1 MAFLS
6 ETATAGCRPGV
17 QSHSGVF
24 MANDATPSD
33 DFFLARQPIL
43 GRDQC
48 LVAYEL
54 LFRTE
59 GALEANVTDHASA
72 TAAVISHA
80 SQLGMETVLGGR
92 LAFLNVDEVVLMS
105 DFVRFLP
112 HDNVILE
119 ILETVKATPELVA
132 RVVELREL
140 GFKFA
145 LDDVIAASDNVN
157 KLFDLADVIKIDLK
171 GVNRD
176 KLPALVRKFSGHQ
189 KKLLAEKVETVEEFD
204 ECMELGFDYFQGFYF
219 ARPTIMSGKKIAP
232 TELVILR
239 LLDLINSDADDSE
252 IEMAVKRDA
261 SVGLNLLRLVNTPAA
276 DTTSHIDSLGEAIHT
291 LGRDRLQRW
300 LQILLYSKPGGTVE
314 LNSPL
319 LQMAST
325 RGKLMELMAQHLR
338 PGMRAY
344 ADTGFTVGIMSLMDA
359 LFSMSMQDVLET
371 VEVPDD
377 VRAALL
383 ERAGELGDMLRV
395 VELLENPNEGP
406 ALTKALKKLGIKV
419 RQVREI
425 ELRAFEWVNELAHEV
440 RMPKVKAA

>member
-1 MAFLS
+1 
-6 ETATAGCRPGV
+6 
-17 QSHSGVF
+17 
-24 MANDATPSD
+24 MANDATISD

-43 GRDQC
+43 GRDQS

-59 GALEANVTDHASA
+59 GACEANVTDQASA

-80 SQLGMETVLGGR
+80 SQLGMEVVLGGR

-112 HDNVILE
+112 HDGVILE
-119 ILETVKATPELVA
+119 ILETVKATPELIA
-132 RVVELREL
+132 RVAELRDL

-145 LDDVIAASDNVN
+145 LDDVIADSEDVS

-171 GVNRD
+171 GVERSR
-176 KLPALVRKFSGHQ
+176 LEALVRKFSGRK
-189 KKLLAEKVETVEEFD
+189 KKLLAEKVETVEEF
-204 ECMELGFDYFQGFYF
+204 ETCLELGFDYFQGFYF

-276 DTTSHIDSLGEAIHT
+276 GSAAGHIDSLGDAINK

-300 LQILLYSKPGGTVE
+300 LQILLYSKPGGKVE

-359 LFSMSMQDVLET
+359 LFGMPMSEI
-371 VEVPDD
+371 VEQIPVSDE
-377 VRAALL
+377 VAEALL
-383 ERAGELGDMLRV
+383 ERTGFFGELLRLA
-395 VELLENPNEGP
+395 ESIEMMDEGEEEVAP
-406 ALTKALKKLGIKV
+406 ALAGLALSAGDLG
-419 RQVREI
+419 EI
-425 ELRAFEWVNELAHEV
+425 EMAAFEWSD
-440 RMPKVKAA
+440 KVARYAI